1 MFLLSLLK
9 KFYWKKKLKFFRQ
22 FYKIGEGT
30 IIQPTFNMNL
40 VDPVKNHTYL
50 ETGKNCLLAGNYVFE
65 SQGGKIEIGDNC
77 YIGNSSFISVSE
89 IIIGNNVTIAWG
101 CTIYNHNSH
110 SLDYLDRRKDLID
123 QRNDYFN
130 KKPLTR
136 SKDWSKV
143 ITKPII
149 IEDDVW
155 IGFNCIILKGVKIGE
170 GAIVAAGSVVTK
182 DVQPWTMV
190 GGNPAK
196 LIKHIK
202 NS

>member
-1 MFLLSLLK
+1 M
-9 KFYWKKKLKFFRQ
+9 
-22 FYKIGEGT
+22 
-30 IIQPTFNMNL
+30 
-40 VDPVKNHTYL
+40 
-50 ETGKNCLLAGNYVFE
+50 
-65 SQGGKIEIGDNC
+65 GDNC